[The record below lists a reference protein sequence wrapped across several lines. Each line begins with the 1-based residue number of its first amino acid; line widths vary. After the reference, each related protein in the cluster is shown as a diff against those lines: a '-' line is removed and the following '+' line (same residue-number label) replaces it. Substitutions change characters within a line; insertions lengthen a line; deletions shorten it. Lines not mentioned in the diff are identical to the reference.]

1 MVGLPYTT
9 GATVPP
15 DSALTW
21 YAPPVPY
28 QLAIAREGLTEV
40 WGANVVRV
48 RAFCSPSVNELLRL
62 RLRQAGWTVEDASGA
77 PADLPAG
84 VVGICG
90 DHEPPPVGTATFPI
104 YPATTNELAP
114 FFLVYARGSA
124 WHPPPWGL
132 VTRAEASA
140 LLVAARRFMAR
151 SSASSYPFNR

>member
-62 RLRQAGWTVEDASGA
+62 RQAGWTVEDASGA

-90 DHEPPPVGTATFPI
+90 DHEPPP
-104 YPATTNELAP
+104 
-114 FFLVYARGSA
+114 
-124 WHPPPWGL
+124 WGL

-151 SSASSYPFNR
+151 SSASSFPFNR